1 MGDKLCVLCWVSVSG
16 KDIEDEDR
24 GSGGVCVGGAGRG
37 CRGEE
42 FNKMRRKVRE
52 QVSKHWWEKL

>member
-1 MGDKLCVLCWVSVSG
+1 MLCWVSVSG